1 MPAEVSKNSK
11 PKHVEGI
18 LVPVGG
24 YCMMTRLHNRT
35 SAGSRSKTY

>member
-11 PKHVEGI
+11 QKDVEGI

-24 YCMMTRLHNRT
+24 YCMMTPLHNRT